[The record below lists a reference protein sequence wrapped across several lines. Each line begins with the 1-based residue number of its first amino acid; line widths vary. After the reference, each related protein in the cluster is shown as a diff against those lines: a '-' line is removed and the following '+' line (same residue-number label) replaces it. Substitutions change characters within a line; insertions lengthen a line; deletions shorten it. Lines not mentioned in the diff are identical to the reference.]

1 MNIAEELERFIL
13 ADLSGPDRR
22 SLGHEDDLLSHGIVD
37 SLGILKLMAFLE
49 EKFAIS
55 IGPEEVVPENFRDI
69 TSLARFVERKSR
81 RG

>member
-22 SLGHEDDLLSHGIVD
+22 SLNREDDLLSHGIVD

-49 EKFAIS
+49 ERFSIS
-55 IGPEEVVPENFRDI
+55 IAPEEVVPENFRDI
-69 TSLARFVERKSR
+69 ASLERFVERKTQ